1 MARIIRSFQC
11 PSVETRWPFAPIAC
25 QFIVTVRSGLGQL
38 RHVRA
43 AHLGIVRTVRTL
55 LAFSHGSG
63 MVQGFEWGFE
73 GSKHFRTT

>member
-1 MARIIRSFQC
+1 MRLEGKVPLITGGAHG
-11 PSVETRWPFAPIAC
+11 VEDELMRN
-25 QFIVTVRSGLGQL
+25 G
-38 RHVRA
+38 A
-43 AHLGIVRTVRTL
+43 ALSRVCVVHPESTRTVRTL